1 MLFYSRIVT
10 GESGRDAANIS
21 FESELG
27 RPGCLHQTTP
37 KMFRFSSAK
46 SRGQARPRPQPPL
59 QHQQQH
65 QQQQQEQ
72 QQQQQQ
78 RSRDQPQKAG
88 QVQTQAPL
96 TCDKSQVSTLNQ
108 SQENNTNLAFI
119 SDELEM
125 TETKSGQNINGFV
138 GEYDPPVAVDSSK
151 HSEITSDDYYTKE
164 VDVDA
169 DYNENVSV
177 KSSNSNIDISSSK
190 ITDQENKVDQQSF
203 ISPKMISSFQNN
215 DGKNMRS
222 TKENSFSKS
231 HSIFSFKKSK
241 KSSPKIQ
248 NTKNSSLMKA
258 EVERG
263 KDNPINVTDDLD
275 PQESLQTPSVVLTP
289 PTPSPKMSTATQSPN
304 SSPQRHSPKQILPPG
319 NLVKEST
326 SNKSKNK
333 KSPPK
338 KKHSKPKSPK
348 KDAKSDAKLPG
359 KIH

>member
-1 MLFYSRIVT
+1 
-10 GESGRDAANIS
+10 
-21 FESELG
+21 
-27 RPGCLHQTTP
+27 
-37 KMFRFSSAK
+37 
-46 SRGQARPRPQPPL
+46 
-59 QHQQQH
+59 
-65 QQQQQEQ
+65 
-72 QQQQQQ
+72 
-78 RSRDQPQKAG
+78 
-88 QVQTQAPL
+88 
-96 TCDKSQVSTLNQ
+96 
-108 SQENNTNLAFI
+108 
-119 SDELEM
+119 M
-125 TETKSGQNINGFV
+125 TETKSGQNSNGFV
-138 GEYDPPVAVDSSK
+138 GEYDPPVDTSH

-190 ITDQENKVDQQSF
+190 ITDQENQVDQQSF

-258 EVERG
+258 EAERG

-289 PTPSPKMSTATQSPN
+289 PTPSPKMSTATQSQSPN

-319 NLVKEST
+319 NLVKESK

-338 KKHSKPKSPK
+338 KKHSKPKSAK